1 MYMYN
6 EHCIKIFNFGRIE
19 YPAIRDVVEAPGMS
33 VCTELTDRFI
43 QGCQFFT
50 SEQVVKHPA
59 GTTLLT
65 SQNEQWKLYRLDCT
79 SFWIKFYF
87 ADMEQIHELPL
98 LESIYEYE
106 QVLNQTYIQLK
117 LIDDQPMEFKL
128 ERAEYLEQYRS
139 MFVCKMMLG
148 QDITGHTNVIFQETR
163 VDKYQ
168 KFNERRLE
176 LMKSLLSGENIY
188 MAKR

>member
-1 MYMYN
+1 
-6 EHCIKIFNFGRIE
+6 
-19 YPAIRDVVEAPGMS
+19 
-33 VCTELTDRFI
+33 
-43 QGCQFFT
+43 
-50 SEQVVKHPA
+50 
-59 GTTLLT
+59 
-65 SQNEQWKLYRLDCT
+65 
-79 SFWIKFYF
+79 
-87 ADMEQIHELPL
+87 
-98 LESIYEYE
+98 
-106 QVLNQTYIQLK
+106 
-117 LIDDQPMEFKL
+117 
-128 ERAEYLEQYRS
+128 

>member
-1 MYMYN
+1 
-6 EHCIKIFNFGRIE
+6 
-19 YPAIRDVVEAPGMS
+19 
-33 VCTELTDRFI
+33 
-43 QGCQFFT
+43 
-50 SEQVVKHPA
+50 
-59 GTTLLT
+59 
-65 SQNEQWKLYRLDCT
+65 
-79 SFWIKFYF
+79 
-87 ADMEQIHELPL
+87 MEQIHELPL

-117 LIDDQPMEFKL
+117 LIDDQSMEFKL

-139 MFVCKMMLG
+139 MFVYKMMLG

-168 KFNERRLE
+168 KFNERRPA